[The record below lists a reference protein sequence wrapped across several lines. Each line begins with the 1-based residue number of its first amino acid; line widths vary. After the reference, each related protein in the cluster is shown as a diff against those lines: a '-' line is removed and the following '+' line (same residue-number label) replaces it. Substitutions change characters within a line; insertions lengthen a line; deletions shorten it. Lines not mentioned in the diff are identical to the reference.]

1 MMKYEVLYFV
11 VFAYRSPS
19 SSDPVYANATGEGK
33 HFVWLQKSQDQNKS
47 TQPGCFFLFFL
58 NV

>member
-33 HFVWLQKSQDQNKS
+33 HCVATKKSRPK
-47 TQPGCFFLFFL
+47 
-58 NV
+58 